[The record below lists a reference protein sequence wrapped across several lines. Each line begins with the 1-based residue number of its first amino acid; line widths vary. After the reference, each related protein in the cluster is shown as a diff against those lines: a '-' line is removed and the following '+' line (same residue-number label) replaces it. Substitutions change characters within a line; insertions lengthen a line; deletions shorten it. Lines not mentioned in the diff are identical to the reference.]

1 MKERFLIR
9 QRDGAKLKPVKVDLH
24 TWVLL
29 PVEQATPENAA
40 KRKAAIIESRKRAIG
55 GKGYKDY
62 ENF

>member
-1 MKERFLIR
+1 MIQQFLIR
-9 QRDGAKLKPVKVDLH
+9 KRDGAKLKPIKVDLH

-40 KRKAAIIESRKRAIG
+40 KRKAAIIESRRRAIG